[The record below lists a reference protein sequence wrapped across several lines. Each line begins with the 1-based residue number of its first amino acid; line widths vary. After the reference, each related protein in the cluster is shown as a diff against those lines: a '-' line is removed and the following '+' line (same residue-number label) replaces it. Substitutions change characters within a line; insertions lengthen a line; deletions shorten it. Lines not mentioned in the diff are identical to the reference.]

1 MLCKALTC
9 DQNLPMNKFLQ
20 AILLLAIVCITSC
33 KPNVNPKAVELNKK
47 AFKILLFD
55 PNYVLSDE
63 ERSKTALAILD
74 SATALEPA
82 YNSAYINKLSS
93 LIILKRYKEA
103 LNTINIVLKNDPES
117 FNTHIKGGVIAR
129 DYLQNEPLAIKYF
142 TKANQLATE
151 SAKGNSYYHVT
162 FSLVYLKGKA
172 AALDYLNEVK
182 ARYANNQKA
191 LDDIKFFQK
200 LLEQR
205 PVNKQENMNWFTS
218 YSTID
223 Y

>member
-1 MLCKALTC
+1 MY
-9 DQNLPMNKFLQ
+9 KFLQ
-20 AILLLAIVCITSC
+20 PLLLVAIVCITSC

-55 PNYVLSDE
+55 PNYVLSDA

-103 LNTINIVLKNDPES
+103 LKTIDIVLKNDPES

-142 TKANQLATE
+142 TKSNQLATE
-151 SAKGNSYYHVT
+151 SAKGNNENQLQSYYHVT

>member
-1 MLCKALTC
+1 MY
-9 DQNLPMNKFLQ
+9 KFLQ
-20 AILLLAIVCITSC
+20 PLLLVAIVCITSC

-103 LNTINIVLKNDPES
+103 LKTIDIVLKNDPES

-151 SAKGNSYYHVT
+151 SAKSNNENQLQSYYHVT

-182 ARYANNQKA
+182 ARYAKNQKA
-191 LDDIKFFQK
+191 LADIKFFQK
-200 LLEQR
+200 VLEQR

>member
-1 MLCKALTC
+1 MY
-9 DQNLPMNKFLQ
+9 KFLQ
-20 AILLLAIVCITSC
+20 PLLLVAIVCITSC

-55 PNYVLSDE
+55 PNYVLSDA

-103 LNTINIVLKNDPES
+103 LKTIDIVLKNDPES

-151 SAKGNSYYHVT
+151 SAKSNNENQLQSYYHVT

-182 ARYANNQKA
+182 ARYAKNQKA
-191 LDDIKFFQK
+191 LADIKFFQK
-200 LLEQR
+200 VLEQR